1 MKQSTEDTIEII
13 AYIFFTVAIVVGF
26 VCSVIHDKRQDKKY
40 GKIQYEF
47 VVTDKYEDIGSTF
60 HLVGGRASEQKYH
73 VVYKYR
79 LTNRPDND
87 NNMIWYE
94 GETTVSGSTYRT
106 LYVGQTL
113 YRSSSN
119 FMY

>member
-1 MKQSTEDTIEII
+1 MKAPTEGTIDSIV
-13 AYIFFTVAIVVGF
+13 YISLIVAGLIGFIGGF
-26 VCSVIHDKRQDKKY
+26 VHDKRQDSKY

-73 VVYKYR
+73 IVYKYR

-94 GETTVSGSTYRT
+94 SETTVSGSTYRT
-106 LYVGQTL
+106 LYIGQTL
-113 YRSSSN
+113 YQQSSC
-119 FMY
+119 FPY